1 MLLLGRLPSK
11 IFDFTSAS
19 DALGPNSCR
28 ASKTS
33 AVGRESITTSS
44 RPYIADL
51 ILRLTEGQRLRL
63 SEEVGEEDTVV
74 LGVTN
79 GVVSG
84 CGSKEVSGDEFRS
97 LVDELIERV
106 LAVGTGRTPDN
117 GLYNC
122 V

>member
-1 MLLLGRLPSK
+1 MMLLLGRLPSK

-33 AVGRESITTSS
+33 AVGSESITTSS

-74 LGVTN
+74 FGVGD
-79 GVVSG
+79 GVVG
-84 CGSKEVSGDEFRS
+84 RCGGEEVCWDEFRA
-97 LVDELIERV
+97 LVDELVE
-106 LAVGTGRTPDN
+106 
-117 GLYNC
+117 
-122 V
+122 